1 MAPEGVIEDEAE
13 PKGITRAL
21 WGVWLIVLQSIYLLA
36 CGEFFD
42 GRIQHFASMRFAG
55 GLSGKEED
63 SVSRSPLN
71 ILMPLHT
78 P

>member
-36 CGEFFD
+36 CGPHKPSHSIKWPIFD
-42 GRIQHFASMRFAG
+42 RIVAISCKFW
-55 GLSGKEED
+55 
-63 SVSRSPLN
+63 N
-71 ILMPLHT
+71 
-78 P
+78 